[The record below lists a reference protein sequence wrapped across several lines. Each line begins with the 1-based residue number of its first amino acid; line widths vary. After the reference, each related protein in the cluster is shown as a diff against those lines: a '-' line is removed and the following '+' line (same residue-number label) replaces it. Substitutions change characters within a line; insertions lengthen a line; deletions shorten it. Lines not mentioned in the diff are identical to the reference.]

1 MANMLRAGGLK
12 TEMYFEPDALGSQ
25 LRYASNKGIPF
36 VVILGPDEL
45 AANQVTVRDL
55 VKKEQQVVGRGEAVE
70 FIKQRMG

>member
-1 MANMLRAGGLK
+1 
-12 TEMYFEPDALGSQ
+12 
-25 LRYASNKGIPF
+25 

-55 VKKEQQVVGRGEAVE
+55 VKKEQQALKRSEAVE

>member
-1 MANMLRAGGLK
+1 MLRAGGLK
-12 TEMYFEPDALGSQ
+12 TEMYFEPDSLGSQ
-25 LRYASNKGIPF
+25 LRYAGKKGIPF

-55 VKKEQQVVGRGEAVE
+55 VKKEQQALKRSEAVE